1 MPHMGLPGQYLRHLA
16 EVSLVDVF
24 SNAVVGLPHVLANKS
39 ECIGCGQQRE
49 QLVLLCLIVE
59 DLRLW
64 LSVQ

>member
-1 MPHMGLPGQYLRHLA
+1 MRMAGQYLRHLA

-24 SNAVVGLPHVLANKS
+24 SNAVVGLPHVLTNKS
-39 ECIGCGQQRE
+39 EGIGCGQQRE

>member
-1 MPHMGLPGQYLRHLA
+1 MPHIRVAGQYLRHLA

-24 SNAVVGLPHVLANKS
+24 SNAVVGLPHILANKS
-39 ECIGCGQQRE
+39 EGIGCGQQRE